1 MLAQQPWD
9 QRSCRIRS
17 KMFCVI
23 VIRITFGH
31 LESRYKRCREGR
43 EVTMH
48 QRMVDRWIEAA
59 EADRV
64 CEWVMGEQRLVR
76 PITPMPQPLLLMT
89 KSRAI

>member
-1 MLAQQPWD
+1 
-9 QRSCRIRS
+9 
-17 KMFCVI
+17 
-23 VIRITFGH
+23 
-31 LESRYKRCREGR
+31 
-43 EVTMH
+43 MH